1 MLDDFFVRAVIAG
14 TGVALIACPLGCFI
28 VWRRMAYFGDTT
40 AHAALLG
47 VALGILAG
55 VGPTAGVFA
64 ITVVVALL
72 LVLFLRIARVAGDT
86 VLGILSHAALS
97 IGLVVLAFMTWVR
110 VDLIGYLFGDVLAV
124 GRADVYTVI
133 AGAAVALAALAT
145 IWRPLVAAT
154 VDRDLAR
161 AEGVNITAVE
171 IVYVLLI
178 AVVVAISMK
187 IVGILLVT
195 SLLIIP
201 AAAARGFSRTPETMA
216 VLSAGLGILAVL
228 GGLAASLRWDTPAG
242 PSIVVAAFVLFLV
255 SAVLTTIL
263 FAIRQGASRHS
274 G

>member
-14 TGVALIACPLGCFI
+14 VGVALVACPLGCFI

-47 VALGILAG
+47 VALGLLVGI
-55 VGPTAGVFA
+55 GPTLGVFVM
-64 ITVVVALL
+64 TVIVALL
-72 LVLFLRIARVAGDT
+72 LVVLLRVARVASDT
-86 VLGILSHAALS
+86 VLGILSHASLS

-124 GRADVYTVI
+124 GRADVYMVI
-133 AGAAVALAALAT
+133 GGAVAVLVALMA

-161 AEGVNITAVE
+161 AEGVNVAAVE
-171 IVYVLLI
+171 VVYVLLI

-187 IVGILLVT
+187 LVGILLVT

-201 AAAARGFSRTPETMA
+201 AAAARGFSSTPERMA
-216 VLSAGLGILAVL
+216 VFSAGLGVVSVLA
-228 GGLAASLRWDTPAG
+228 GLSASAEWDTPAG
-242 PSIVVAAFVLFLV
+242 PSIVVAAFLV
-255 SAVLTTIL
+255 FILSAGIALLHEMTRRS
-263 FAIRQGASRHS
+263 AHGN
-274 G
+274 

>member
-1 MLDDFFVRAVIAG
+1 MLDDFIVRAVIAG
-14 TGVALIACPLGCFI
+14 VGVALVACPLGCFI

-47 VALGILAG
+47 VALGLLAG
-55 VGPTAGVFA
+55 IGPTLGVFLM
-64 ITVVVALL
+64 TVAVALL
-72 LVLFLRIARVAGDT
+72 LVAFLRVARVAGDT

-97 IGLVVLAFMTWVR
+97 IGVVVLAFMTWVR
-110 VDLIGYLFGDVLAV
+110 VDLVGYLFGDVLAV
-124 GRADVYTVI
+124 SRADVYAVI
-133 AGAAVALAALAT
+133 AGAVVVLAALAA

-161 AEGVNITAVE
+161 AEGVNVVAVE

-178 AVVVAISMK
+178 AIVVAIAMK

-201 AAAARGFSRTPETMA
+201 AAAARGFSRTPERMA
-216 VLSAGLGILAVL
+216 VLSAGLGVFAVL
-228 GGLAASLRWDTPAG
+228 LGLGASLEWDTPAG
-242 PSIVVAAFVLFLV
+242 PSIVVAAFAVFLASTGLAAGREAV
-255 SAVLTTIL
+255 RRSAE
-263 FAIRQGASRHS
+263 G

>member
-1 MLDDFFVRAVIAG
+1 MLDDFFVRAMIAG
-14 TGVALIACPLGCFI
+14 IGVALVACPLGCFI

-47 VALGILAG
+47 VALGLLAG
-55 VGPTAGVFA
+55 VGPTLGVFVM
-64 ITVVVALL
+64 TVIVALL
-72 LVLFLRIARVAGDT
+72 LVAFLRLARVAGDT

-97 IGLVVLAFMTWVR
+97 IGLVTLAFMTWVR
-110 VDLIGYLFGDVLAV
+110 VDLVGYLFGDVLAV

-133 AGAAVALAALAT
+133 GGAVVVLAVLLS

-161 AEGVNITAVE
+161 AEGVNVIGVE

-201 AAAARGFSRTPETMA
+201 AAAARGFARTPERMA
-216 VLSAGLGILAVL
+216 LVSAGLGVVAVVA
-228 GGLAASLRWDTPAG
+228 GLFASGNWDTPAG
-242 PSIVVAAFVLFLV
+242 PSIVVAAFVVFLV
-255 SAVLTTIL
+255 SASAAALRE
-263 FAIRQGASRHS
+263 AARRGAEN

>member
-1 MLDDFFVRAVIAG
+1 MLDDFFTRALIAG
-14 TGVALIACPLGCFI
+14 IGVALVACPLGCFI

-47 VALGILAG
+47 VALGLLSG
-55 VGPTAGVFA
+55 LGPTAGVFLM
-64 ITVVVALL
+64 TVSVVLL
-72 LVLFLRIARVAGDT
+72 LVAFLRLARIASDT

-133 AGAAVALAALAT
+133 GGAVVVLAVLVAV
-145 IWRPLVAAT
+145 WRPLVAVT

-161 AEGVNITAVE
+161 AEGIGVVTVE
-171 IVYVLLI
+171 VVYVLLI
-178 AVVVAISMK
+178 AVVVAIAMK

-201 AAAARGFSRTPETMA
+201 AAAARGFSRTPERMA
-216 VLSAGLGILAVL
+216 LLSAGAGVVSVIV
-228 GGLAASLRWDTPAG
+228 GLAASRQWDTPAG
-242 PSIVVAAFVLFLV
+242 PSIVVAAFLVFL
-255 SAVLTTIL
+255 AAAGL
-263 FAIRQGASRHS
+263 AAGRDAARRGARAD
-274 G
+274 

>member
-1 MLDDFFVRAVIAG
+1 MLDDFFVRALIAG
-14 TGVALIACPLGCFI
+14 IGVALVACPLGCFI

-47 VALGILAG
+47 VALGLLTG
-55 VGPTAGVFA
+55 VGPTAGVFLM
-64 ITVVVALL
+64 TVAVALL
-72 LVLFLRIARVAGDT
+72 LVAFLRVARVAGDT

-110 VDLIGYLFGDVLAV
+110 VDLVGYLFGDVLAV
-124 GRADVYTVI
+124 GRGDVYLVLG
-133 AGAAVALAALAT
+133 GAVLVLAVLAA

-161 AEGVNITAVE
+161 AEGVNIVAVE

-187 IVGILLVT
+187 IVGVLLIT

-201 AAAARGFSRTPETMA
+201 AAAARGFSRTPERMA
-216 VLSAGLGILAVL
+216 VLAAVCGVLAVVAGLG
-228 GGLAASLRWDTPAG
+228 ASREWDPPAG
-242 PSIVVAAFVLFLV
+242 PSIVVAAFGIFLAS
-255 SAVLTTIL
+255 SALALVAE
-263 FAIRQGASRHS
+263 AIRRGRLPR
-274 G
+274 GG

>member
-1 MLDDFFVRAVIAG
+1 MLDDFLVRAMVAG
-14 TGVALIACPLGCFI
+14 IGVALVACPLGCFI

-47 VALGILAG
+47 VALGILTG
-55 VGPTAGVFA
+55 VGPTAGVFV

-110 VDLIGYLFGDVLAV
+110 VDLVGYLFGDVLAV
-124 GRADVYTVI
+124 GRSDVYTVI
-133 AGAAVALAALAT
+133 GGAAVVLAVLAA

-154 VDRDLAR
+154 VDRDLAK
-161 AEGVNITAVE
+161 AEGVNVAVME
-171 IVYVLLI
+171 VVYVLLI

-187 IVGILLVT
+187 IVGILLIT

-201 AAAARGFSRTPETMA
+201 AAAARGFSRTPERMA
-216 VLSAGLGILAVL
+216 VLAAVIGVMAVAGGLG
-228 GGLAASLRWDTPAG
+228 ASLRWDTPAG
-242 PSIVVAAFVLFLV
+242 PSIVVAAFALFLV
-255 SAVLTTIL
+255 SAAVATAL
-263 FAIRQGASRHS
+263 AGARH
-274 G
+274 GNALRGR